1 MCVNDRFVYLFFP
14 ILFLLIIVI
23 IYWNEICLKLKMSKV
38 RYEASMVSYTNFFLN
53 KFVFNDKIKNT
64 VYSILGEKQI
74 NKQIKNKH
82 VLNDLI
88 YITKNNQMFN
98 RFH

>member
-1 MCVNDRFVYLFFP
+1 
-14 ILFLLIIVI
+14 
-23 IYWNEICLKLKMSKV
+23 
-38 RYEASMVSYTNFFLN
+38 MVSYTTFFLN
-53 KFVFNDKIKNT
+53 NFVFNDKIKNT
-64 VYSILGEKQI
+64 VYSILGKKQI

-88 YITKNNQMFN
+88 YIRKNNQMFN

>member
-1 MCVNDRFVYLFFP
+1 MLCVSTTDLFTFFF
-14 ILFLLIIVI
+14 LYYFLLIIVI

-64 VYSILGEKQI
+64 VYSILGKKQI

-82 VLNDLI
+82 SSKRPYLH
-88 YITKNNQMFN
+88 KKK
-98 RFH
+98 